1 MAWIH
6 FLSARAAG
14 AVGNALILARALN
27 ENILEDEERSENDSL
42 SDGSEEGS
50 EGSGGDNGNEDEH
63 DCPLRDSWNEAVRCG
78 RLARGRF
85 TTGIFSRNSLLLEM
99 ALVKHMI

>member
-14 AVGNALILARALN
+14 AVGNAQILARALN
-27 ENILEDEERSENDSL
+27 ENILEDEEGNENDSL

-63 DCPLRDSWNEAVRCG
+63 DCPLRDS
-78 RLARGRF
+78 
-85 TTGIFSRNSLLLEM
+85 
-99 ALVKHMI
+99 

>member
-14 AVGNALILARALN
+14 AIGNAQILARALN
-27 ENILEDEERSENDSL
+27 DNILEDEEGNENDSL
-42 SDGSEEGS
+42 SDDPQEGSEGS

-63 DCPLRDSWNEAVRCG
+63 GYPLRDSWNNEAVRCG
-78 RLARGRF
+78 RLLHHWEF
-85 TTGIFSRNSLLLEM
+85 FQNSLLLEM